1 MPSGTVLV
9 TGASTGIGHAT
20 VLHLRELGFDPI
32 AAVRK
37 DEDAERLGGQG
48 VRTARIDVTDA
59 DQIAAAREALGDE
72 ALAGLVNNA
81 GIAVAAPLEFLPIDR
96 LRQQLEINLIGQ
108 VAVTQAF
115 LPALRRA
122 RGRVVNV
129 SSIGGLVGLPLVGAY
144 AASKF
149 GLEGVSDSLRRELR
163 AQGVDVVLIEPG
175 GVKTPIWK
183 KGERL
188 ADEMTEGMP
197 PEAER
202 LYGRMIEALRAET
215 AKIEQERGIEPR
227 EVAEV
232 IGRAL
237 TAPRPRARYL
247 VGRDAK
253 MRADGE
259 DPARPRDGPADRPRA
274 PRLVQTL
281 RQRLALAL
289 LDLLERQLAV
299 ALVREAHLGRGRQGG
314 CVRPALRVPERR
326 THERLRAVRVD
337 LLCLHHDR
345 RLRRLADRRE
355 ALEQLRSRRHRG
367 VAVHAQRGV
376 ASGDHE
382 DQGHAA
388 ARYHVLERVEAPIA
402 GGVRDRQMLVVEHR
416 HEARLAAARAHVA
429 VPLRRK
435 GGHEQ
440 HRRGGDQP
448 PTELVDVADVLADGH
463 LHRRVVQ
470 LAQLLRTLERA
481 AERIRGWHERT
492 IPGTASGQGARTCA
506 GPRAARAGLRAP
518 AAPPRP
524 GRA

>member
-37 DEDAERLGGQG
+37 NEDAERLAAQG
-48 VRTARIDVTDA
+48 ARTARIDVTDA
-59 DQIAAAREALGDE
+59 DQIVAAREALGDE
-72 ALAGLVNNA
+72 PLAGLVNNA

-96 LRQQLEINLIGQ
+96 LRQQLEINLVGQ

-163 AQGVDVVLIEPG
+163 AQGVEVVLIEPG

-202 LYGRMIEALRAET
+202 LYGRMIEALRTET

-253 MRADGE
+253 MRA
-259 DPARPRDGPADRPRA
+259 PMAKILPDRVMD
-274 PRLVQTL
+274 RLI
-281 RQRLALAL
+281 
-289 LDLLERQLAV
+289 
-299 ALVREAHLGRGRQGG
+299 GR
-314 CVRPALRVPERR
+314 ALR
-326 THERLRAVRVD
+326 
-337 LLCLHHDR
+337 
-345 RLRRLADRRE
+345 
-355 ALEQLRSRRHRG
+355 G
-367 VAVHAQRGV
+367 
-376 ASGDHE
+376 
-382 DQGHAA
+382 
-388 ARYHVLERVEAPIA
+388 
-402 GGVRDRQMLVVEHR
+402 
-416 HEARLAAARAHVA
+416 
-429 VPLRRK
+429 
-435 GGHEQ
+435 
-440 HRRGGDQP
+440 
-448 PTELVDVADVLADGH
+448 
-463 LHRRVVQ
+463 
-470 LAQLLRTLERA
+470 
-481 AERIRGWHERT
+481 
-492 IPGTASGQGARTCA
+492 
-506 GPRAARAGLRAP
+506 
-518 AAPPRP
+518 
-524 GRA
+524 